1 VHIVCEECIDRGDLT
16 LEKLRRDIIEP
27 SSIEVQGV
35 HRNNSLLSLERE
47 KVIEHSVN
55 RISGRCASSKRN
67 SRRQRRIIFKKSFGS
82 NFDKIP

>member
-1 VHIVCEECIDRGDLT
+1 MNKFQLFLSCELRVLGVHIVCEECIDRGDLT

-55 RISGRCASSKRN
+55 RIFWKVCIE
-67 SRRQRRIIFKKSFGS
+67 QEEL
-82 NFDKIP
+82 